1 MSIPITS
8 KLAIIVQ
15 CMDNFL
21 RDENNALSEANRV
34 LRNDLVTSS
43 QNILYLT
50 SHLRRSVARIRE
62 VEADLRY
69 ASDQNE
75 RLQERLY
82 SYEVSRLL
90 SDEALA
96 PSPPVS
102 PAFRVVRRRLTYES
116 SDEETVIDLTLD

>member
-8 KLAIIVQ
+8 KLAIIAQ

-62 VEADLRY
+62 VEAELRY

-102 PAFRVVRRRLTYES
+102 PPFRVVRRRLTYES
-116 SDEETVIDLTLD
+116 SDEETVIDLTED